1 MAAEPTPFN
10 SLKEPVKQIVLD
22 SIKAELEGKEY
33 SAKDGPTLAHQI
45 SERIIKQLPEKS
57 KDFKYSVTCLILNKS
72 EGGLHMSSSC
82 YWNATTDGNIVE
94 RWENDTMY
102 CIVTLFGFA
111 I

>member
-1 MAAEPTPFN
+1 MTAEPQPFN
-10 SLKEPVKQIVLD
+10 SIKEQLKEIVTS
-22 SIKAELEGKEY
+22 SIEAELKGKEY
-33 SAKDGPTLAHQI
+33 SAKDGPTYAHQI
-45 SERIIKQLPEKS
+45 SERIVKQLPEKS
-57 KDFKYSVTCLILNKS
+57 KEFKYSVTCIILNKS

>member
-1 MAAEPTPFN
+1 MAAEPVPFN
-10 SLKEPVKQIVLD
+10 TIKEALNELVLT
-22 SIKAELEGKEY
+22 SIKAELDGKEY

-45 SERIIKQLPEKS
+45 SERIVKQLPERS
-57 KDFKYSVTCLILNKS
+57 KDFKYSVTCIILNKS

-82 YWNATTDGNIVE
+82 YWNATTDGNIVV
-94 RWENDTMY
+94 RWENETMY